1 MGAPP
6 PQATGLTCWRI
17 PVSRMA
23 GFRPHRPASTNP
35 LHMLQA
41 VRICGRVSISRFLF
55 ILAAFALMFVHMA
68 MLGGGAAMA
77 SAAMAS
83 NVTVNASSPCHD
95 DNLHNDHDTQKS
107 RQVHDC
113 IMTCSALTLPF
124 MAGLNNSI
132 GSVKLYHAL
141 TLFAFYG
148 IEPKTEL
155 PPPRFP

>member
-1 MGAPP
+1 
-6 PQATGLTCWRI
+6 
-17 PVSRMA
+17 
-23 GFRPHRPASTNP
+23 
-35 LHMLQA
+35 MLQA

-68 MLGGGAAMA
+68 MMGGGT
-77 SAAMAS
+77 AMAS

-95 DNLHNDHDTQKS
+95 DNLHNDHDAQKS
-107 RQVHDC
+107 CQVHDC

-124 MAGLNNSI
+124 MAGLNNPI

-141 TLFAFYG
+141 SLFAFYG